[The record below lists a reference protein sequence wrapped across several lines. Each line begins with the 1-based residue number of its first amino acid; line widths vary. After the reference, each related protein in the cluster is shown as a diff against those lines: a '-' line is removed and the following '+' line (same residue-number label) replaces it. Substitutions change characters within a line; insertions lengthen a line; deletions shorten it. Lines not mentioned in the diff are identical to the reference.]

1 MDLLEIFKDYG
12 LPVVTGI
19 AGWWAGRPK
28 EKAEIDTTNVDNAK
42 KLYDEYKELVELQ
55 KAQNL
60 EKENTIAELRGVIS
74 TLEDTIG
81 RLNDTIEELKEDNYS
96 CKKALKAIMEERDKL
111 QKEVEKL
118 KELLASEGNEK
129 VSEGNEKVDTTITDG
144 LHLN

>member
-1 MDLLEIFKDYG
+1 MDLLDILKDYG

-19 AGWWAGRPK
+19 AGWWAGKPK

-81 RLNDTIEELKEDNYS
+81 RLNDTIEELKEDNHS
-96 CKKALKAIMEERDKL
+96 CKKALKAITEERNKL

-118 KELLASEGNEK
+118 KALLEGQENEK
-129 VSEGNEKVDTTITDG
+129 IDNISDS